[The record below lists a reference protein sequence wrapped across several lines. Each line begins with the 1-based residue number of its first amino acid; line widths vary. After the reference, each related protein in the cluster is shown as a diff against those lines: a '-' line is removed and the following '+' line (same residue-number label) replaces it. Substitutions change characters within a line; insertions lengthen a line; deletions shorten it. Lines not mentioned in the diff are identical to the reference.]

1 MGHINYEELLAFAL
15 VAFALMGGPGP
26 ATLSLAATGAAYE
39 IRAAKKYMA
48 GLMLGVMLVIAG
60 VAAGVFA
67 AIIAIPYARE
77 VLTVLAVLYLA
88 YLAYKIATAPP
99 VGDPSSA
106 GDAPGFA
113 TGFFLSLFNPKA
125 YAAFGA
131 LFSGFQIIPQSA
143 EQSTYLQVAVCYV
156 LLCIINPGW
165 LLAGS
170 ALRRVLR
177 DEKTSRLV
185 NIGFA
190 ILLILSVLVVV
201 FL

>member
-1 MGHINYEELLAFAL
+1 MTSSRPEQL
-15 VAFALMGGPGP
+15 P
-26 ATLSLAATGAAYE
+26 ADTLSEKMASDTSPAPVSGGIAA
-39 IRAAKKYMA
+39 RAAAAAPPPYMA

-67 AIIAIPYARE
+67 VIIAIPYARE

-177 DEKTSRLV
+177 DKKTSRLV